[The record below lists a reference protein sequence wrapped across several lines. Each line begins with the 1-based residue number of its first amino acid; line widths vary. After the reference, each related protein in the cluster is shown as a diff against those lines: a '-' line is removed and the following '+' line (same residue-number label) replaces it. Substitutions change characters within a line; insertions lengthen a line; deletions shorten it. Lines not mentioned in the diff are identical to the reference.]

1 MRKGRVR
8 IVVLAFLLTGTIAAF
23 AGESSDVDLKPVAI
37 AVFKNGLA
45 FVVREGSVKLVA
57 GEVKLPIVPAAT
69 LGSLWVA
76 PNDPGTSVEELVAYR
91 YDEIKFAPADSLE
104 QLLQANPGK
113 TVTVT
118 YGQKEYTGEI
128 VGMSDNG
135 KKESPR
141 MDVESGVD
149 VVIQRPAPQFLLL
162 KSDGKLVAL
171 SLGGIGT
178 VSFPT
183 DAVLRV
189 DHTEQMK
196 ALRLRVKGAS
206 DHANLTMG
214 YLEKGIGWTPSYLV
228 SLKDEKTAEFTLQ
241 AVVTNDVENIRDADV
256 FFVVG
261 VPNFSYADIP
271 SPMALEQ
278 SLADMMRNAKDRRS
292 NNQSWISN
300 ALTGQFQAG
309 IGVGVGGGAG
319 SVNQLVSS
327 ESGDFSTVVSDLVGA
342 PEEDLFLYTHSG
354 TTLKRG
360 ERATYNVFSTS
371 VNVEHIYEWE
381 IPDTSRVDAY
391 GNVQNNYNNQNTPD
405 QAAMNNVWH
414 SLRMKNSTKFPW
426 TSGPGMVISGTK
438 PLAQDMMLYTPKG
451 ATSNLK
457 LTIATDVRASQKELE
472 VERQANIP
480 RHPSYSV
487 DLVTV
492 EGTLKLENYKAKD
505 VHLLI
510 HKSLRGEVVTAAD
523 DGKAEKI
530 ARGIV
535 TDNPESVVSWDL
547 NLKPGEKKTV
557 TYRYKVFV
565 RR

>member
-1 MRKGRVR
+1 MRFRQIK
-8 IVVLAFLLTGTIAAF
+8 ILAPTFCLIASIAAF
-23 AGESSDVDLKPVAI
+23 AGEGSDTDLKPVSI
-37 AVFKNGLA
+37 ATFKNGLA
-45 FVVREGSVKLVA
+45 FVVREGSVKLA
-57 GEVKLPIVPAAT
+57 SGEVRIPFVPMAT

-76 PNDPGTSVEELVAYR
+76 PNDPGASIEELVAYH
-91 YDEIKFAPADSLE
+91 YDETKSGPADSVA
-104 QLLQANPGK
+104 QLLTANPGK
-113 TVTVT
+113 VVTVT
-118 YGQKEYTGEI
+118 YGNKEYTGEI
-128 VGMSDNG
+128 VGLREAEKREVPAIGS
-135 KKESPR
+135 EI
-141 MDVESGVD
+141 EL
-149 VVIQRPAPQFLLL
+149 RPVAVQPEQQFLLL
-162 KSDGKLVAL
+162 KSEGKLVAL

-178 VSFPT
+178 VSFPP
-183 DAVLRV
+183 DAILRV

-196 ALRLRVKGAS
+196 ALRLKVKGAN

-228 SLKDEKTAEFTLQ
+228 SLKDEKTAELTLQ
-241 AVVTNDVENIRDADV
+241 AVVTNDAEDIRNADV

-261 VPNFSYADIP
+261 VPNFAYADIP

-278 SLADMMRNAKDRRS
+278 SLAELMKDAEGDIGARRN
-292 NNQSWISN
+292 NFSN

-309 IGVGVGGGAG
+309 IGNGVGGGIG
-319 SVNQLVSS
+319 SGS
-327 ESGDFSTVVSDLVGA
+327 SGDFSTVVSDLVGA
-342 PEEDLFLYTHSG
+342 PEEDLFLYSHSG

-360 ERATYNVFSTS
+360 ERATYNVFSAS
-371 VNVEHIYEWE
+371 VAIEHIYEWE
-381 IPDTSRVDAY
+381 IADTSRVDAL

-438 PLAQDMMLYTPKG
+438 PLAQDTMLYTPRG

-457 LTIATDVRASQKELE
+457 LTVATDVRASQQELE
-472 VERQANIP
+472 VERQTGVQ
-480 RHPSYSV
+480 RHLSNNY

-492 EGTLKLENYKAKD
+492 EGTLKLENYKPKD

-510 HKSLRGEVVTAAD
+510 HKSLRGEVVSSTD

-530 ARGIV
+530 ARGIAA
-535 TDNPESVVSWDL
+535 DNPASLVNWDL
-547 NLKPGEKKTV
+547 TLKAREKKSIA
-557 TYRYKVFV
+557 YRYKVFV

>member
-1 MRKGRVR
+1 MFSKQIKILVPTFCL
-8 IVVLAFLLTGTIAAF
+8 IAAIAAF
-23 AGESSDVDLKPVAI
+23 AGEGSDSDLKPVSI
-37 AVFKNGLA
+37 ATFKNGLA
-45 FVVREGSVKLVA
+45 FVVREGSLKLA
-57 GEVKLPIVPAAT
+57 SGEAKIPFVPMAT

-76 PNDPGTSVEELVAYR
+76 PNDPGASVEELVAYR
-91 YDEIKFAPADSLE
+91 YDETKSGPADSVA
-104 QLLQANPGK
+104 QLLEANPGK
-113 TVTVT
+113 MVTVT
-118 YGQKEYTGEI
+118 YGTKEYTGEI
-128 VGMSDNG
+128 VGLKDPE
-135 KKESPR
+135 KKETPG
-141 MDVESGVD
+141 SGSE
-149 VVIQRPAPQFLLL
+149 IEMRPITVQPEQQFLLL
-162 KSDGKLVAL
+162 KSEGKLVAL
-171 SLGGIGT
+171 PLGGIGT
-178 VSFPT
+178 VSFPQ
-183 DAVLRV
+183 DAILRL

-196 ALRLRVKGAS
+196 ALRLKVKGAG

-228 SLKDEKTAEFTLQ
+228 SLKDEKTAELTLQ
-241 AVVTNDVENIRDADV
+241 AVVTNDVEDIRNADV

-261 VPNFSYADIP
+261 VPNFAYSDIP

-278 SLADMMRNAKDRRS
+278 SLAELMKDAEGSMSARRNS
-292 NNQSWISN
+292 FSN

-309 IGVGVGGGAG
+309 IGAGSGGGVGSGA
-319 SVNQLVSS
+319 
-327 ESGDFSTVVSDLVGA
+327 SGDFSSVVSDLVGA
-342 PEEDLFLYTHSG
+342 PEEDLFLYSHTG

-360 ERATYNVFSTS
+360 ERATYNVFSAS
-371 VNVEHIYEWE
+371 VAIEHIYEWE
-381 IPDTSRVDAY
+381 IADTSRVDAL

-438 PLAQDMMLYTPKG
+438 PLAQDTMLYTPKG

-457 LTIATDVRASQKELE
+457 LTVATDVRASQQELE
-472 VERQANIP
+472 VERQTGVQ
-480 RHPSYSV
+480 RHLSNNY

-510 HKSLRGEVVTAAD
+510 HKSLRGEVASSTD

-530 ARGIV
+530 ARGIAA
-535 TDNPESVVSWDL
+535 DNPASLVSWDL
-547 NLKPGEKKTV
+547 TLKAGEKKTI